1 MADFKKF
8 NEYFQEDENM
18 KKLFGEE
25 KSEPPV
31 KNYEEIPE
39 SQNMNIHKGKTKNT
53 AGRKH
58 PLYQKL
64 YRLSAILF
72 AGSLLLFGFVSCVDK
87 DKKISE
93 EENRALAQRPAFSL
107 KALFSGDLTVDF
119 ENYYSDNFPARSFF
133 LSCNK
138 KINSIFTQFS
148 AGGGNQLVIK
158 NDTNGE
164 DFGGEG
170 LDLVEKETEPVTEPE
185 PVTENTQPAGQDNL
199 DDKHDSVVDGAKD
212 DEVSIK
218 NYLIVTKDSAM
229 EIFSYSESIV
239 QNYADLINKTAKAMP
254 DGVKFYSL
262 VAPTSAEFYGT
273 QQYRT
278 GSHSQYDAI
287 KKIYE
292 KLDDSIIKVDA
303 YSPLN
308 DHADEYIYFRT
319 DHHWTARGAY
329 YAYTGFCKKAGL
341 TAPELSAFPTRKIE
355 GFVGTFYRS
364 AQSDVLKN
372 NPDYVECFD
381 LIVDAEN
388 TVYSNSS
395 LTNGVKTY
403 VIAKEVKSSNKYLA
417 FIAGDQPIEK
427 ITTSVKN
434 GKKILV
440 LKESYGNAFVP
451 FLCNNYEEVY
461 VIDPRQV
468 KMNLPQFVNDNGIQ
482 EVMALNYCMG
492 IANKKYRTSLE
503 SLLGEITV
511 EKTTVTSA
519 ADGNN

>member
-1 MADFKKF
+1 MSDFKNF

-18 KKLFGEE
+18 KKLFEE
-25 KSEPPV
+25 KEPEAPA
-31 KNYEEIPE
+31 KDYEEKPE
-39 SQNMNIHKGKTKNT
+39 EQNDYLQPNGQSQAPK
-53 AGRKH
+53 RKKH
-58 PLYQKL
+58 ALYLRL

-72 AGSLLLFGFVSCVDK
+72 AGILVLFGFISCVDK
-87 DKKISE
+87 DKTVSK
-93 EENRALAQRPAFSL
+93 EENRTLAQRPAFSL
-107 KALFSGDLTVDF
+107 KALFSGDYTVDF

-133 LSCNK
+133 IACNK

-148 AGGGNQLVIK
+148 AGDKTGVVIK
-158 NDTNGE
+158 NDSNDD

-170 LDLVEKETEPVTEPE
+170 VPLVEKEVEPE
-185 PVTENTQPAGQDNL
+185 PTTQPDNL
-199 DDKHDSVVDGAKD
+199 DEKHDSVVDGAKD
-212 DEVSIK
+212 DEISIK
-218 NYLIVTKDSAM
+218 NYLIVTKNSAM
-229 EIFSYSESIV
+229 EIFSYNETIV
-239 QNYADLINKTAKAMP
+239 QTYADLINKTAKAMP
-254 DGVKFYSL
+254 KGVKFYSL

-273 QQYRT
+273 EEYRS

-308 DHADEYIYFRT
+308 DHADQYIYFRT

-341 TAPELSAFPTRKIE
+341 EAPELSKFKTHNVE
-355 GFVGTFYRS
+355 NFVGSFYRTT
-364 AQSDVLKN
+364 QSEALKN
-372 NPDYVECFD
+372 NPDYVECFE
-381 LIVDAEN
+381 LLVEAEN
-388 TVYSNSS
+388 MVYSNAS
-395 LTNGVKTY
+395 LTNGVKSY
-403 VIAKEVKSSNKYLA
+403 VVAPTTTSSNKYLV

-434 GKKILV
+434 GKKILI

-451 FLCNNYEEVY
+451 FLCNNYEEIY

-468 KMNLPQFVNDNGIQ
+468 KMNLPQFVYDRGVQ
-482 EVMALNYCMG
+482 EVIALNYCMG
-492 IANKKYRTSLE
+492 IGNKKYRTSLE

-511 EKTTVTSA
+511 EKTTASTSA
-519 ADGNN
+519 ADGN

>member
-1 MADFKKF
+1 MADFKNF

-18 KKLFGEE
+18 KKLFEVE
-25 KSEPPV
+25 KSETPV

-39 SQNMNIHKGKTKNT
+39 SQNKYIQKDKTKKA
-53 AGRKH
+53 AGKKH
-58 PLYQKL
+58 PFYQKL
-64 YRLSAILF
+64 YRLSGILF
-72 AGSLLLFGFVSCVDK
+72 AGILLLFGFVSCVDK

-107 KALFSGDLTVDF
+107 KALFDGDLTVDF

-148 AGGGNQLVIK
+148 AGGGNQVVVK
-158 NDTNGE
+158 NDSNGE

-170 LDLVEKETEPVTEPE
+170 LDLVKKETETETETETTEPAE
-185 PVTENTQPAGQDNL
+185 QDNI
-199 DDKHDSVVDGAKD
+199 DEKHDSVVDGAKD

-229 EIFSYSESIV
+229 EIFSYNESIV
-239 QNYADLINKTAKAMP
+239 QTYADLINKTAKAMP
-254 DGVKFYSL
+254 EGVKFYSL

-278 GSHSQYDAI
+278 GAHSQYDAI
-287 KKIYE
+287 KKIYD

-308 DHADEYIYFRT
+308 DHANEYIYFRT

-388 TVYSNSS
+388 MVYSNSS
-395 LTNGVKTY
+395 LTNGVKTA
-403 VIAKEVKSSNKYLA
+403 VIAKDVKSSNKYLA

-434 GKKILV
+434 GKKILI

-468 KMNLPQFVNDNGIQ
+468 KMNLPQFVYDNGIQ

-503 SLLGEITV
+503 GLLGEITV

>member
-1 MADFKKF
+1 MSDYKNF

-18 KKLFGEE
+18 KKLFTDNEPVSPAADNGEPDYTQGNYAQATE
-25 KSEPPV
+25 IRKKNPP
-31 KNYEEIPE
+31 K
-39 SQNMNIHKGKTKNT
+39 KR
-53 AGRKH
+53 A
-58 PLYQKL
+58 LYLRL
-64 YRLSAILF
+64 YRLSGILF
-72 AGSLLLFGFVSCVDK
+72 AGILLLFGFISCIDK
-87 DKKISE
+87 DKTVSE
-93 EENRALAQRPAFSL
+93 QENRTLAQRPSFSF
-107 KALFSGDLTVDF
+107 KALFSGDFTVDF
-119 ENYYSDNFPARSFF
+119 ENYYSDNFPARNFF
-133 LSCNK
+133 ISCNK
-138 KINSIFTQFS
+138 KINGIFTQFS
-148 AGGGNQLVIK
+148 FGKNNQVVIK
-158 NDTNGE
+158 NDSNGE

-170 LDLVEKETEPVTEPE
+170 IDLVEKETEPETTTEAPK
-185 PVTENTQPAGQDNL
+185 DI
-199 DDKHDSVVDGAKD
+199 DDKHNSVVDGAKE

-229 EIFSYSESIV
+229 EIFSYSESVV
-239 QNYADLINKTAKAMP
+239 QTYADLINKTAKAMP
-254 DGVKFYSL
+254 SGVKFYSL

-273 QQYRT
+273 EEYRS

-292 KLDDSIIKVDA
+292 KIDDSVIKVDA

-308 DHADEYIYFRT
+308 DHADQYIYFRT

-341 TAPELSAFPTRKIE
+341 DFPELSAFKTHQFD
-355 GFVGTFYRS
+355 GFVGSFYRTT
-364 AQSDVLKN
+364 QSDVLKN
-372 NPDYVECFD
+372 NPDYVECFE
-381 LIVDAEN
+381 LLVDAQN
-388 TVYSNSS
+388 MVYSNAS

-403 VIAKEVKSSNKYLA
+403 VVADEMKSSNKYLA

-440 LKESYGNAFVP
+440 LKESFGNAFVP

-468 KMNLPQFVNDNGIQ
+468 KMNLPQFVYDNGIQ
-482 EVMALNYCMG
+482 EVMALNYSMG
-492 IANKKYRTSLE
+492 IGNKKYRTSLE

-511 EKTTVTSA
+511 EKTTTTSA
-519 ADGNN
+519 AAADNN